1 MLRKAI
7 VGVLV
12 LVASALTTV
21 QVSFGFN
28 PDTDESLVGWWKMD
42 DGSGTVAADSS
53 PNGSDAEFS
62 GGPLWVA
69 GHFEGALEFDGVDDC
84 LVAPALNMNTDRATF
99 TAWVW
104 CNGIQTEYAAIMFCR
119 GGGTISGLDFKPN
132 NTMGYHWNDATWS
145 YVGPAVPVNEWVF
158 LALVVDPSQARFY
171 MNTADTFATHIN
183 SNPVEP
189 FSSSLYIGQDSQ
201 GGRWFK
207 GRLDDCRVYKR
218 DLTQDEIR
226 AVMLPAPPGAAAG
239 PAPSIGATDVP
250 RDATLGWVAGA
261 YAQTHDV
268 YLGTSFEDVNTATR
282 GSALLV
288 SQGQTAT
295 TYDPAGLLDFG
306 QTYYWRVDEVNA
318 APDNSI
324 WKGQTWSFTAEPY
337 AYPVTPVAA
346 KSSTPYGAKMT
357 AINTI
362 NGSGLDPDTDEH
374 LTGQQYMWQS
384 AKSPQPAWI
393 QYDFDQVYKLHQ
405 MWVWNHNSAME
416 VDLGYGAKEVAIE
429 TSIDGTTWTAL
440 PNVPEFAQATGEP
453 NYVHNTTVDFGGAL
467 AKHVK
472 LTLLSNWSGV
482 YPYRGL
488 SEVRFFQAPLRAR
501 EPEPGAENVALN
513 TVLNW
518 RPGREAAQHEVYFG
532 TDPNALALSKTVID
546 HQVALTDLGAEYDQT
561 YYWKVNEVNTAAAVQ
576 SWEGQIWSLSMTE
589 HGVVDDFDSYN
600 DNCNRVYYAWKG
612 GAGNSENEDCGV
624 GAYSGNGTGSVVG
637 NDDPPYCERTF
648 VHGGLQSMPF
658 SYDNTAG
665 YATSEATRTFG
676 PAQDWTRGGAK
687 TLVLFFRG
695 DPANGPGQLYVKINN
710 TRVDYN
716 GSAEALTRPLWRQWN
731 IDLASVPGL
740 QSVQSLSIGVSGSV
754 RGKLLIDDI
763 LLYRTA
769 PEVPVPV
776 DPGTTG
782 LSAYYTFEGNVQD
795 SSGKGNHGTAVND
808 PTYQE
813 SWAGLGQALRLDGV
827 NDHVDLPIGNLV
839 GTLASATF
847 ATWVDFDT
855 MSAGAWQ
862 RVFDFGTGSTAY
874 MFLTPR
880 QGTSGAM
887 RFAITSSGNAAGAE
901 SILDAP
907 TRLPE
912 GWHHVAVVID
922 GATKAMLLYLDGEV
936 LNRGPTNTLPMDLG
950 VTTQNWLG
958 RSQYDTDGYFGGALD
973 EFRIYDRALSMGE
986 VAYLAGDR

>member
-1 MLRKAI
+1 MGGTNGYIQAPHVPLDSRTWTLAMWI
-7 VGVLV
+7 NPVLTGPAV
-12 LVASALTTV
+12 IFREEEAASANLSLHVRMGGASSGDQTPVRGIRLGFYGNDLETAPGLIQDHTWYHLTFWYDHEERIRRIYVDGV
-21 QVSFGFN
+21 QVAQ
-28 PDTDESLVGWWKMD
+28 
-42 DGSGTVAADSS
+42 GTVANPFVGKLGDVALGVWHESQYYQGIMDDVRIYYKALTVDEIEEVMKGGAD
-53 PNGSDAEFS
+53 
-62 GGPLWVA
+62 
-69 GHFEGALEFDGVDDC
+69 
-84 LVAPALNMNTDRATF
+84 PALA
-99 TAWVW
+99 
-104 CNGIQTEYAAIMFCR
+104 
-119 GGGTISGLDFKPN
+119 S
-132 NTMGYHWNDATWS
+132 
-145 YVGPAVPVNEWVF
+145 
-158 LALVVDPSQARFY
+158 
-171 MNTADTFATHIN
+171 
-183 SNPVEP
+183 
-189 FSSSLYIGQDSQ
+189 
-201 GGRWFK
+201 
-207 GRLDDCRVYKR
+207 
-218 DLTQDEIR
+218 
-226 AVMLPAPPGAAAG
+226 
-239 PAPSIGATDVP
+239 APSPKNKAADVP
-250 RDATLGWVAGA
+250 RDTTLAWMPGIYPG
-261 YAQTHDV
+261 THDV
-268 YLGTSFEDVNTATR
+268 FLGTSFDDVNTAGR

-288 SQGQTAT
+288 SQGQTST

-318 APDNSI
+318 SPDSFI
-324 WKGQTWSFTAEPY
+324 YKGDVWRYTVEPY

-346 KSSTPYGAKMT
+346 KSSTCYGAKML
-357 AINTI
+357 AVNTI

-384 AKSPQPAWI
+384 AKGPQPAWI
-393 QYDFDQVYKLHQ
+393 QYEFDQVYKLHQ
-405 MWVWNHNSAME
+405 MWVWNHNSDME
-416 VDLGYGAKEVAIE
+416 LENGYGAKEVAID

-440 PNVPEFAQATGEP
+440 PKVPEFAQATGEP

-467 AKHVK
+467 AKYVK
-472 LTLLSNWSGV
+472 LTLLTNWSDGAV
-482 YPYRGL
+482 PYRGL
-488 SEVRFFQAPLRAR
+488 SEVRFFQAPVRAR
-501 EPEPGAENVALN
+501 GPEPASGAADVELS

-518 RPGREAAQHEVYFG
+518 RPGREAASHEVYFG
-532 TDPNALALSKTVID
+532 TAPDALVLSKTVTD
-546 HQVALTDLGAEYDQT
+546 HRVALADLGAEYDQT
-561 YYWKVNEVNTAAAVQ
+561 YYWKVNEVNTAAQVQ
-576 SWEGQIWSLSMTE
+576 SWEGRIWSLSTAE
-589 HGVVDDFDSYN
+589 YGVVDDFEAYD
-600 DNCNRVYYAWKG
+600 DACRRVFFTWLG
-612 GAGNSENEDCGV
+612 GAADSGSLECGR
-624 GAYSGNGTGSVVG
+624 APYAGNGTGSAVG
-637 NDDPPYCERTF
+637 NDVPPYADMDV
-648 VHGGLQSMPF
+648 VHAGTQSMPF

-958 RSQYDTDGYFGGALD
+958 RSQYDTDGYFGGSLD
-973 EFRIYDRALSMGE
+973 EFRIYDRALEVGE
-986 VAYLAGDR
+986 VRYLAGDR